1 MHICFARNATTEVTN
16 MSTYRSKS
24 NCARS
29 YERNK
34 YTVEKEV
41 KKHCPVC
48 EKAGLPARVFT
59 SHFTKSVPGPKG
71 IITCPTILNNEC
83 SFCFNRGHLKS
94 ACPAIAANAKQE
106 KKLAYEER
114 RSQQA
119 KEIKTKEIKTKKY
132 QNRFGEYESS
142 DSDEEKIVPL
152 INPVANSG
160 PIGPKPVDVKP
171 IDKSIPTF
179 AEILAREPP
188 KPSLKE
194 EVFQSMFTF
203 TSLPRSSSIQ
213 THNWI
218 DTDDEEEDD
227 ENW

>member
-24 NCARS
+24 NGARS
-29 YERNK
+29 YDRNK

-71 IITCPTILNNEC
+71 IIVCPTILNNEC

-94 ACPAIAANAKQE
+94 ACPAVASKE
-106 KKLAYEER
+106 KHDKKLAYEER
-114 RSQQA
+114 RSQKA
-119 KEIKTKEIKTKKY
+119 KEIKTPKSTVYK
-132 QNRFGEYESS
+132 NRFGEYESS
-142 DSDEEKIVPL
+142 DSDEET
-152 INPVANSG
+152 PVATKNIG
-160 PIGPKPVDVKP
+160 PSGPKPVDVKP
-171 IDKSIPTF
+171 IDPSIPTF
-179 AEILAREPP
+179 AEMLAREPP
-188 KPSLKE
+188 KPTPSLKD

-203 TSLPRSSSIQ
+203 TPLGGQ
-213 THNWI
+213 TSGGTSKHNWI
-218 DTDDEEEDD
+218 DTDDEEEYD